1 MFVWTSLNGYEPHTY
16 LGHSGPET
24 SVNVYSSVIF
34 CNPCLDPVPQRV
46 SVVQICTYERKLQE
60 IGKIPESISPS
71 ASNEK
76 RPLLRSSEFGSH
88 EGHESATTAWMTFLF
103 FSFTIRIRR
112 PQCLLRVSVLPYWWV
127 FKATMWSAS
136 VLHQPQFPSLIF
148 AEYHVAFPP
157 KMLRLSSCVAGAA
170 ITNVTS
176 VATKARNENCIAK
189 KERLKL
195 SSAWVIQAYL
205 L

>member
-1 MFVWTSLNGYEPHTY
+1 MDMNRTRNWDIRVPKRVLMCIVRWYFVTSALTQ
-16 LGHSGPET
+16 
-24 SVNVYSSVIF
+24 F
-34 CNPCLDPVPQRV
+34 RRV

-112 PQCLLRVSVLPYWWV
+112 PQCSLRVSVLPYWWV

-148 AEYHVAFPP
+148 AEYHVALPP
-157 KMLRLSSCVAGAA
+157 KTLRPSSCDAGAA

-189 KERLKL
+189 KEVEVIFSL
-195 SSAWVIQAYL
+195 SYPSLPFIVQPSR
-205 L
+205 